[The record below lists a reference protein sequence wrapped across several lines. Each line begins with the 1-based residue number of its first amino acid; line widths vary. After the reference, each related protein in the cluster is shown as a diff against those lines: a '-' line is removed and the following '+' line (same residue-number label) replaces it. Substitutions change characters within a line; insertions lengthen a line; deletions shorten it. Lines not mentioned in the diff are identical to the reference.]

1 MTSVNVGVIG
11 VGHVGLPT
19 AAALARI
26 GQHVKGTDTD
36 PDKIEVLL
44 GGRLPFYEPGLEE
57 LVKEAVGE
65 GRLRFTADPAEALQ
79 DVRVAILCV
88 GTPPRSSGE
97 ASLIAVERSAELVGR
112 HATGPVV
119 VVEKSTVPVGTAT
132 RVTEILARERP
143 EGELTVVCNP
153 EFLREGSAVEDSLRP
168 SRILVGSDSQEALAV
183 MRELYAPLVR
193 EDTRWIETDLHT
205 AELAKHASNAFLALK
220 VSFANALA
228 RISEAAGADV
238 EAVTEVMGAD
248 PRIGKAHLSAGLGY
262 GGSCFPKDLL
272 AFERLAG
279 RLGYDFPMLREV
291 ARINEEALDAAFRK
305 VEGAL
310 WNLEGK
316 RVALLG
322 LAFKP
327 GTDDVRYAP
336 ALGLADRLLEAGALV
351 AGYDPQAGPNAKAEL
366 PGLEVVDDP
375 YEAVSGADAAVVC
388 TEWEQIAGLDL
399 GRVRE
404 AMTLPVVVDGRN
416 LFDPRRMDLLGFTY
430 YPTGRQPITERM
442 AESGDQVVD
451 LVEREEAR
459 R

>member
-1 MTSVNVGVIG
+1 MNVGVIG

-26 GQHVKGTDTD
+26 GHQVKGTDAD
-36 PDKIEVLL
+36 PEKVEVLL
-44 GGRLPFYEPGLEE
+44 GGRLPFYEPGLDE
-57 LVKEAVGE
+57 LVKEGAGI
-65 GRLRFTADPAEALQ
+65 GRLRFTDDPAEALE
-79 DVRVAILCV
+79 DVQVAFLCV
-88 GTPPRSSGE
+88 GTPPRSTGE
-97 ASLIAVERSAELVGR
+97 ANLIAVERSAELVGR
-112 HATGPVV
+112 YATGPVV

-143 EGELTVVCNP
+143 NGEVSVVCNP

-168 SRILVGSDSQEALAV
+168 SRILVGSDSPAALAV
-183 MRELYAPLVR
+183 MRELYAPLVGQ
-193 EDTRWIETDLHT
+193 DTLWIETDLHT

-272 AFERLAG
+272 AFERLTS
-279 RLGYDFPMLREV
+279 RLGYEFPLLREV
-291 ARINEEALDAAFRK
+291 ARINEEALDAAFQK
-305 VEGAL
+305 LEQAL

-316 RVALLG
+316 RVVLLG

-336 ALGLADRLLEAGALV
+336 SLGLAGRLLEAGAV
-351 AGYDPQAGPNAKAEL
+351 VVGYDPQAGPNAKAEL
-366 PGLEVVDDP
+366 SGLEVVDDP
-375 YEAVSGADAAVVC
+375 YVALSGADAAVVC
-388 TEWEQIAGLDL
+388 TEWDEIAGLDL

-404 AMTLPVVVDGRN
+404 VMKLPVVVDGRN
-416 LFDPRRMDLLGFTY
+416 LFDPAEMAGHGFTY
-430 YPTGRQPITERM
+430 LPTGRPPVRP
-442 AESGDQVVD
+442 
-451 LVEREEAR
+451 
-459 R
+459 